1 MIDFVKLSG
10 SGINKVYYLDSV
22 DSTNK
27 FAKLETSDDDI
38 LIVADYQ
45 SKGRGRFERA
55 WQSDKG
61 KNITVTLVKKLD
73 ISKVHLVNFYTSYVI
88 LRALKEVTESSASG
102 SEGLFRLKWP
112 NDVLLNSKKIAGV
125 LTELVSINDVPKKFI
140 IGIGVNV
147 NQNFFTD
154 DFTEKATSLS
164 KFFGKEF
171 EINLVINAII
181 RIFYE
186 NLMLLS
192 QESILMELWRLNTD
206 IFGRQVGFRLTEN
219 GEELCGEV
227 VEVSDDGGIKIK
239 ISDNNN
245 SKNISTFYTGEI
257 SFIY

>member
-1 MIDFVKLSG
+1 M
-10 SGINKVYYLDSV
+10 
-22 DSTNK
+22 
-27 FAKLETSDDDI
+27 
-38 LIVADYQ
+38 
-45 SKGRGRFERA
+45 
-55 WQSDKG
+55 
-61 KNITVTLVKKLD
+61 
-73 ISKVHLVNFYTSYVI
+73 
-88 LRALKEVTESSASG
+88 
-102 SEGLFRLKWP
+102 
-112 NDVLLNSKKIAGV
+112 LLNSKKIAGV

-154 DFTEKATSLS
+154 DLKEKATSLS

-171 EINLVINAII
+171 QINLVINAII